1 MGGPEPAAL
10 FSNAEHQSRKGVF
23 VATADRVRQTTYLS
37 LGSNMGDR
45 AKNLRAAIAALGK
58 TGVQVVRTSSLY
70 ETEPVDYLDQA
81 WFLNMAIEAETELGA
96 LELLRALRQIETQMG
111 SKKVIAKG
119 PRLIDMDIL
128 LYADQVIDT
137 PELQVP
143 HPRMHLRRF
152 VLEPL
157 AEIAPN
163 ARHPVSGLSA
173 TAMLARTPDNSA
185 VRKFDDGGC
194 SGRL

>member
-1 MGGPEPAAL
+1 
-10 FSNAEHQSRKGVF
+10 
-23 VATADRVRQTTYLS
+23 
-37 LGSNMGDR
+37 
-45 AKNLRAAIAALGK
+45 
-58 TGVQVVRTSSLY
+58 LY

-96 LELLRALRQIETQMG
+96 LELLRALREMETQMG
-111 SKKVIAKG
+111 SKKLIAKG

-128 LYADQVIDT
+128 LYGDQVIDT
-137 PELQVP
+137 PDLQVP

-185 VRKFDDGGC
+185 VRKFDDGG
-194 SGRL
+194 SRGQL